1 MSATRTTTHRR
12 LTALLT
18 LATLALLTLTA
29 PQVARSE
36 DRISSPEELTR
47 LCRLAPPLPR
57 SATPGKAARA
67 ASLSDDKLREHL
79 IDRQRRLLTLYAVD
93 VEAQHFKVADYDES
107 KRLLTLVSQPH
118 YALFDGHYAVTLHD
132 EPLLAYEVEP
142 GVAETIT
149 TAHATGRAVVRLYI
163 VLDALHDPAA
173 SYCSTSTPAATLT
186 LRGRLVGSRIWHM
199 DCAGEPTAAL
209 TSTSILAE
217 QRHVDAPV
225 LEQLVGED
233 MRGRALP
240 RPQVRID
247 RPKALDGVIE
257 PKHLKTLSRDAELLL
272 LPCFL
277 KAMGQLGS
285 QRAALVLEAHFDAEG
300 NPRDAAVAV
309 DAAGSRALDGCATE
323 RLEMLRVGP
332 LPRPG
337 SVRLNAYFD
346 RR

>member
-1 MSATRTTTHRR
+1 M
-12 LTALLT
+12 
-18 LATLALLTLTA
+18 
-29 PQVARSE
+29 QVAALRAIE
-36 DRISSPEELTR
+36 
-47 LCRLAPPLPR
+47 
-57 SATPGKAARA
+57 KAE
-67 ASLSDDKLREHL
+67 SLD
-79 IDRQRRLLTLYAVD
+79 
-93 VEAQHFKVADYDES
+93 
-107 KRLLTLVSQPH
+107 
-118 YALFDGHYAVTLHD
+118 
-132 EPLLAYEVEP
+132 
-142 GVAETIT
+142 
-149 TAHATGRAVVRLYI
+149 
-163 VLDALHDPAA
+163 DPARVLAWLYRIHRNLIIDNYRKRA
-173 SYCSTSTPAATLT
+173 S
-186 LRGRLVGSRIWHM
+186 
-199 DCAGEPTAAL
+199 
-209 TSTSILAE
+209 E